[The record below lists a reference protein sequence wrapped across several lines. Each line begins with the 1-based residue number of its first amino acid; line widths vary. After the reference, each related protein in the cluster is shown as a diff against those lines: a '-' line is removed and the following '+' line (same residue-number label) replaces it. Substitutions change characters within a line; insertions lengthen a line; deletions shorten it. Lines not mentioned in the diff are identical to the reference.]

1 MRYDKIVFCLFL
13 LCPFFLSSQSI
24 IKGHVDDKST
34 ALPLIGATVVCDQ
47 QGTITDEN
55 GDFQIVTSLPCRLTI
70 SYVGYKSIT
79 QMVESASTTLFFEM
93 QELSEVLDLTTV
105 TATKFEQ
112 RLSESTVAVEVIKP
126 NLLRSTNTIKSD
138 DILNKLPGV
147 QVVGGQ
153 ANIRGGSGFSY
164 GAGSRVM
171 VLLDDMPALQ
181 VDAGYANWG
190 DMPVEAIAQVEVVK
204 GASSALYGSSALNGI
219 INFRRLQ
226 AGVKPETNAF
236 VSLTHYLSPKEEK
249 YKWWGDSIFPYRFNF
264 GMAHSQKIKNTDLT
278 IHGYFGKLESYAKET
293 YETRGRLGFNVKH
306 KMGERSYLGVNAL
319 LNVLESSDFFI
330 WRNALRGIYEPFTG
344 TVSSGNRIRMSVD
357 PYFIHYH
364 KNGAKHRLNTRYFYT
379 NNDNNNNQQN
389 QSSTY
394 YAEYQFSHEYAP
406 WELQYSAG
414 AVLSLTDSKAQL
426 FGDSSFL
433 YTNSAAYLQLDKK
446 FGQRLTMSAG
456 ARYEFNRQNSPQEFQ
471 GFMIP
476 GGKVEDSQIIS
487 RLGLNYK
494 LMEYSSLRISW
505 GQGYRYPTVT
515 ERFIS
520 TQFGGF
526 TIFPNP
532 VLSPEYGWSA
542 EIGLKQGFKLA
553 SFKGY
558 LDLSAFTQEYEDMIE
573 FTFLENPYGFKPIN
587 IGNTRIS
594 GYEAGLTGQFDVFSV
609 PVTTIIGYTY
619 INPVYKNFDQRP
631 EIKDNIST
639 TQNVLKYRSKH
650 SAKAD
655 LEASYKNFKLG
666 YAIQYYSHVI
676 NIDSRFEAPIAEVD
690 LFSIK
695 AYRDR
700 DNDGSVFMDAR
711 LSYTLNKYT
720 LGFLINNLTNAAY
733 TTRPGLLEAPRNVSV
748 RLDVAL

>member
-1 MRYDKIVFCLFL
+1 
-13 LCPFFLSSQSI
+13 
-24 IKGHVDDKST
+24 
-34 ALPLIGATVVCDQ
+34 
-47 QGTITDEN
+47 
-55 GDFQIVTSLPCRLTI
+55 
-70 SYVGYKSIT
+70 
-79 QMVESASTTLFFEM
+79 
-93 QELSEVLDLTTV
+93 
-105 TATKFEQ
+105 
-112 RLSESTVAVEVIKP
+112 
-126 NLLRSTNTIKSD
+126 
-138 DILNKLPGV
+138 LNKFPGV
-147 QVVGGQ
+147 QGVGGQ